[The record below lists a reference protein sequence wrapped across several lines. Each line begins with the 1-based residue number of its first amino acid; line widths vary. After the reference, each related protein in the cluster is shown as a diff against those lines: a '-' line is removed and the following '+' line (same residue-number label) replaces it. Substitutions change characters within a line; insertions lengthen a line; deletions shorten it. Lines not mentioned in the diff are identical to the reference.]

1 MLFDNLS
8 IGLDVATALSVI
20 AAAIAF
26 IWNSV
31 NSRKREHE
39 ERQKEIIKKRGE
51 RQKEII
57 KEQVFRVVDKLIDEQ
72 IFLFAEISKIENQLR
87 DGKTTQDLTPFRD
100 LIVKFLY
107 IFESRI
113 EPIGNV
119 YGDGRFLELVDN
131 YKSDIEEWFNGF
143 YKLISPD
150 SDKRWDFE
158 IMYEP
163 ATITKKYINKLLS
176 QSEVYIESLQ

>member
-31 NSRKREHE
+31 NSSRRESE
-39 ERQKEIIKKRGE
+39 ERQKEIVRE
-51 RQKEII
+51 RIERRKEII

-72 IFLFAEISKIENQLR
+72 IFLFMEISKIENQLR

-113 EPIGNV
+113 DPIGNV

-131 YKSDIEEWFNGF
+131 YKSEIDAWFANF
-143 YKLISPD
+143 YQLISPE
-150 SDKRWDFE
+150 SKKSWDFE

-163 ATITKKYINKLLS
+163 ATITKKHINNLLVASEAYID
-176 QSEVYIESLQ
+176 SL

>member
-20 AAAIAF
+20 AAAAAF
-26 IWNSV
+26 LWNSV
-31 NSRKREHE
+31 LSSRK
-39 ERQKEIIKKRGE
+39 ERNQR
-51 RQKEII
+51 RKEII

-72 IFLFAEISKIENQLR
+72 IFLFAEISKIENELR

-100 LIVKFLY
+100 LIVKFQY

-113 EPIGNV
+113 DPIGNV
-119 YGDGRFLELVDN
+119 YGDGRFLKLVDS
-131 YKSDIEEWFNGF
+131 YKSEIEEWFSGF

-150 SDKRWDFE
+150 SKERWDFD

-163 ATITKKYINKLLS
+163 ATITKKYINNLLS
-176 QSEVYIESLQ
+176 ESEAYIESL

>member
-8 IGLDVATALSVI
+8 IGLDIATALSVI

-31 NSRKREHE
+31 NSSRRESE
-39 ERQKEIIKKRGE
+39 ERQKEIVRE
-51 RQKEII
+51 RIERRKEII

-72 IFLFAEISKIENQLR
+72 IFLYMEISKIENQLR

-113 EPIGNV
+113 DPIGNV
-119 YGDGRFLELVDN
+119 YGDGRFIKLVDS
-131 YKSDIEEWFNGF
+131 YKAEINHWFQGF

-150 SDKRWDFE
+150 SDESWDFD

-176 QSEVYIESLQ
+176 ESEAYIESL